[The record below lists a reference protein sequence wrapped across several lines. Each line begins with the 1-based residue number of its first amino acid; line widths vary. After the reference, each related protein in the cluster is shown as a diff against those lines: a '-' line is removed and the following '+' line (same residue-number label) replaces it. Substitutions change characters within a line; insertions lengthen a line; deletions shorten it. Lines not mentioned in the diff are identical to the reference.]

1 MNYRGYAI
9 PKEEAEGKRAEREV
23 GRRIGRGSV
32 TPHDVTIVAMSHRTL
47 ITLIVLVL
55 VVVGGAAMLRWGVV
69 DTVQAQPTGDTQ
81 EVSATRV
88 VDGDTIEVS
97 PEVEGTADVRLI
109 GVDTPETVDPNEPV
123 EPCGPEASAFTTQQL
138 EGQSVTL
145 EFDEDRMDDLDRAL
159 AYVWVP
165 DLDGELFNE
174 TLVRE
179 GYARVDTF
187 PPNDKYEDRFLDLF
201 RKAG

>member
-1 MNYRGYAI
+1 
-9 PKEEAEGKRAEREV
+9 
-23 GRRIGRGSV
+23 
-32 TPHDVTIVAMSHRTL
+32 MSHRTL

-55 VVVGGAAMLRWGVV
+55 VVSGSAVLRWGVV
-69 DTVQAQPTGDTQ
+69 DTVQAQPTGETQ
-81 EVSATRV
+81 EVSVTRV

-97 PEVEGTADVRLI
+97 PEVEGTEDVRLI

-159 AYVWVP
+159 A
-165 DLDGELFNE
+165 
-174 TLVRE
+174 
-179 GYARVDTF
+179 
-187 PPNDKYEDRFLDLF
+187 
-201 RKAG
+201 